1 MRKKKKGR
9 ADRNYKFTK
18 KKHSVSAAAAL
29 FLSFLPLALFIY
41 AVSLSYMKNGQ
52 APEKIG
58 CVGIASMIAAVLTL
72 RVSIREARKEN
83 VIKKVPVTGAVLSVL
98 MLAGWTAVYVLGWI
112 AA

>member
-18 KKHSVSAAAAL
+18 KKHSVTAAAAL

-41 AVSLSYMKNGQ
+41 AVSLSYM
-52 APEKIG
+52 
-58 CVGIASMIAAVLTL
+58 LTL